1 MYNNCKKYLYF
12 LTTKSTSPVP
22 CLLGHSPSCTDFYL
36 RLQPVSAAR
45 GILDSGYYKHS
56 PLRLTVCIMKRSKHQ
71 DGVRNEQWLLRLIQS
86 FRQKKELKS
95 IHKYI
100 CSIAINLSRE
110 QSLVFTRLLGVQF
123 WLFGCIPIDINPQ
136 YLALS
141 DNFISDDN
149 SVSSQI
155 HIKTTWS

>member
-1 MYNNCKKYLYF
+1 MVSKIDLNISAKKNWKVF
-12 LTTKSTSPVP
+12 TSV
-22 CLLGHSPSCTDFYL
+22 
-36 RLQPVSAAR
+36 
-45 GILDSGYYKHS
+45 
-56 PLRLTVCIMKRSKHQ
+56 
-71 DGVRNEQWLLRLIQS
+71 
-86 FRQKKELKS
+86 
-95 IHKYI
+95 

-155 HIKTTWS
+155 HIKTTWSESTN